1 MIATFFFFTVVTIR
15 GTSYSQLLMSENGE
29 PFVPH
34 IFMLPSPTSKYACLW
49 TLRTGMYF
57 LLSLLRWSQFE
68 NVLPLLYTFPVE
80 TCWFPCWMLRLLP
93 VHSSHRR
100 HHCLCKMSATSWFMH
115 LLSSLKC
122 SPMCSKSAQRVPSKA
137 SEGLQAL
144 ATPSSPHLETAL
156 HLDLLLS
163 VLVSGVL
170 PLQRQS
176 LPATA
181 ASPSLADPSLGS
193 GYSSRLGSSIISS
206 ESPSKVKNLLV

>member
-1 MIATFFFFTVVTIR
+1 M
-15 GTSYSQLLMSENGE
+15 GSPL
-29 PFVPH
+29 
-34 IFMLPSPTSKYACLW
+34 SPTSSCYQVL
-49 TLRTGMYF
+49 
-57 LLSLLRWSQFE
+57 LLSMPACEHWGQECTSFCLFCDGPSSRTYYLS
-68 NVLPLLYTFPVE
+68 LYTFPVE